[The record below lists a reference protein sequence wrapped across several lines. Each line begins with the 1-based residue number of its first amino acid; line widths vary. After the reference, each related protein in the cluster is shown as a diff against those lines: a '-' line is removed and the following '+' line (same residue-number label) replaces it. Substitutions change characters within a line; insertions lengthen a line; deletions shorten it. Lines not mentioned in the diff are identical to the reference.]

1 MKKEIK
7 RLIKEINSMSQIE
20 LAIMQQIAPEEHAIF
35 KEAEI
40 YSVLQQRFKKLGG
53 MTSEIARQVG
63 LE

>member
-1 MKKEIK
+1 
-7 RLIKEINSMSQIE
+7 MSQIE